1 MPTTQEE
8 SPGPSAAPGTGSGT
22 KAVLELR
29 DLSKEFTGQVAVDSV
44 DLEVNDGE
52 FVSLLGPSGS
62 GKTTTLRMIAGFER
76 PTSGTI
82 VLEGTDVQDVPA
94 HKRPINTVFQ
104 DYALFPHLSV
114 EQNVAFGLKAKRVS
128 REEISRRVREALELV
143 ELGPLAGRAPG
154 QLSGGQRQRA
164 ALARALVLRPR
175 LLLLDEPLGAL
186 DLKLRRSM
194 QLVLMDLCRQLGIT
208 FLYVTHDQEEALTMS
223 DRIAVMN
230 EGRVE
235 QYATPEDLYRRPRSS
250 FVAGFVGENNLVRGT
265 LRGRADDGCVVELG
279 GVRLEVQGDSL
290 HGVAAGSAVL
300 VALRPEALRLMT
312 DPAPEEITGTVAQ
325 SVFVGADARVIVDV
339 GEGEEI
345 TVRVPP
351 ASIGQFERGRPVWI
365 ACEPGA
371 ASAFPAEPA

>member
-1 MPTTQEE
+1 VFADQ
-8 SPGPSAAPGTGSGT
+8 
-22 KAVLELR
+22 R
-29 DLSKEFTGQVAVDSV
+29 AVDAI
-44 DLEVNDGE
+44 DLEVKDGE

-62 GKTTTLRMIAGFER
+62 GKTTTLRMIAGFEP

-82 VLEGTDVQDVPA
+82 VLEGRDVQNVPA

-114 EQNVAFGLKAKRVS
+114 EQNVAFGLKAKKVPR
-128 REEISRRVREALELV
+128 REIVKRTREALELV
-143 ELGPLAGRAPG
+143 ELGPLASRAPG

-164 ALARALVLRPR
+164 ALARALVLGPR

-194 QLVLMDLCRQLGIT
+194 QLVLMDLCRELGIT

-235 QYATPEDLYRRPRSS
+235 QYASPESLYADPRSS
-250 FVAGFVGENNLVRGT
+250 FVAGFVGESNLVRGT
-265 LRGRADDGCVVELG
+265 LAGRAGDECMVELG
-279 GVRLEVQGDSL
+279 GVSLPVPAATLGDL
-290 HGVAAGSAVL
+290 RAGAEVL
-300 VALRPEALRLMT
+300 VAMRPEALRLGT
-312 DPAPEEITGTVAQ
+312 EATPGGLSGTVSQ

-339 GEGEEI
+339 GNGEEL

-351 ASIGQFERGRPVWI
+351 SIVGQFERGRQVWI
-365 ACEPGA
+365 GWEPGA
-371 ASAFPAEPA
+371 ARAFPGMPG